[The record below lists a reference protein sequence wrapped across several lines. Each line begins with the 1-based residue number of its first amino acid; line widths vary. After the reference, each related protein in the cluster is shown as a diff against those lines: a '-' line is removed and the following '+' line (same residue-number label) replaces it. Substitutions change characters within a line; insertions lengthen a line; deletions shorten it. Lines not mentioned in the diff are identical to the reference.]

1 VYEPQSCQKYLAI
14 QDCSNYIRTLS
25 FFTNVS
31 FLFEFSYCVLYTTAG
46 YNMTQ
51 DACCFPEAN
60 STEITCNV
68 TIYLPPSM
76 VEEGRVTLELDA
88 TDHNLVC
95 SQSQLN
101 VTIKNTG
108 AGAY

>member
-1 VYEPQSCQKYLAI
+1 MHFQLTQEIRSTIHCLSSPKFHFRSNSLTVYTA
-14 QDCSNYIRTLS
+14 
-25 FFTNVS
+25 
-31 FLFEFSYCVLYTTAG
+31 AG
-46 YNMTQ
+46 YNMT
-51 DACCFPEAN
+51 CCFPEAN

-68 TIYLPPSM
+68 YLPPSM
-76 VEEGRVTLELDA
+76 VEERRVTLELDA

-101 VTIKNTG
+101 VTIKNIG